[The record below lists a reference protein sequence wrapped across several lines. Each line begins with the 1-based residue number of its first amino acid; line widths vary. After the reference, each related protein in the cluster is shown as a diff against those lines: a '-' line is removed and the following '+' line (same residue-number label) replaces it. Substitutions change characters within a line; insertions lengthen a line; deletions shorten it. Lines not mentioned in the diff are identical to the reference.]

1 MHLLIYAGP
10 GPSRDD
16 VLATVTPLVERVAT
30 AVTLVTGGGA
40 RHASLLDE
48 AAGRLGVA
56 PGVPVT
62 RRVLDGAPQAAILTV
77 AGEQAYDLVVFG
89 QFQRPLERFLRVRR
103 DDALAVRL
111 KSSVLR
117 VKGPARPLQRILL
130 ASGGD
135 KHTFTTAER
144 AVQLAAPLGASITV
158 LHVVSQQPIVFDPR
172 ALPAADE
179 TTFLAGDSPE
189 AATLRQAAEWL
200 RARGISAALRV
211 RFGLVVDEILAE
223 LAAGDY
229 DLLAVGTHHLEGPLD
244 RMLIEDLTGDLLDLC
259 PRSMLVARHAPGE

>member
-10 GPSRDD
+10 GPSREH
-16 VLATVTPLVERVAT
+16 VLAIAAPLVERVAT

-40 RHASLLDE
+40 RHAPLLDE
-48 AAGRLGVA
+48 AARRLGVP

-62 RRVLDGAPQAAILTV
+62 QRVLDGAPQAAILTV
-77 AGEQAYDLVVFG
+77 AGERAHDLVIFG
-89 QFQRPLERFLRVRR
+89 TFQRPLERLLRVWR
-103 DDALAVRL
+103 DDTLAVRL

-117 VKGPARPLQRILL
+117 VKGPVRPLRRILL

-135 KHTFTTAER
+135 RHTFTTAER
-144 AVQLAAPLGASITV
+144 AIQLAAPLGASITV

-179 TTFLAGDSPE
+179 ATFLAGDSPE
-189 AATLRQAAEWL
+189 AAILRQAAEWL
-200 RARGISAALRV
+200 HARGIPVAVRV
-211 RFGLVVDEILAE
+211 RFGMVVDEVLAE

-259 PRSMLVARHAPGE
+259 PRSILVARHTPGD